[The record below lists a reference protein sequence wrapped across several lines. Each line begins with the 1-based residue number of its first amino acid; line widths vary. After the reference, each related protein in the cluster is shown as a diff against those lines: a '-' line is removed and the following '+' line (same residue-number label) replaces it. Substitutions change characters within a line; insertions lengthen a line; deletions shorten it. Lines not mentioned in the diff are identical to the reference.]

1 MYAKIHEYATA
12 LAKGSREYHVQPMQ
26 TFMAAWCATTQ
37 YRHGICLAA
46 PAEGKTYA
54 FLHFLNKMITADE
67 DHGTEAVIYCP
78 QEVVANQARVKLRM
92 FDCWDK
98 VTVSAVWEPKEWR
111 KNEKNKIFIVDE
123 GEEAIERRLLDLTPT
138 GFTGLAALRDKRVFL
153 FTATLTDYYKACWM
167 SAFDMPEEAVR
178 RFPSTM

>member
-92 FDCWDK
+92 FDCWDR
-98 VTVSAVWEPKEWR
+98 VTVSAVWDPKEWR
-111 KNEKNKIFIVDE
+111 
-123 GEEAIERRLLDLTPT
+123 
-138 GFTGLAALRDKRVFL
+138 
-153 FTATLTDYYKACWM
+153 
-167 SAFDMPEEAVR
+167 
-178 RFPSTM
+178 